1 MPEIKTCA
9 YCGAEQPIEE
19 MKQGKITFIDRNH
32 RTGKAFVNSKV
43 KWYCKDKGCHGYDQM
58 GHEG

>member
-1 MPEIKTCA
+1 MPEMKRCA
-9 YCGAEQPIEE
+9 YCSAERPIEE
-19 MKQGKITFIDRNH
+19 MKQGEIVFRDRDQY
-32 RTGKAFVNSKV
+32 TGKVFINSKI